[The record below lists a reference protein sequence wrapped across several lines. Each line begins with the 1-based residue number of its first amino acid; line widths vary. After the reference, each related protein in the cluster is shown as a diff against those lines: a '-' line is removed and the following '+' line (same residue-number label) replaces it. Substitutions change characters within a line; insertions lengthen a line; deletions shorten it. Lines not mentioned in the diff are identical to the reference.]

1 MKTTIP
7 AFGQLILSFL
17 LLTLTVTVFC
27 QKNNTWKG
35 GAPGLEN
42 DWNCPKNWSAYSVP
56 DDFTNVFIPDVS
68 STSLSQPVIKS
79 GKVEINA
86 IFIASNAVLTVEKD
100 AQLVVLTEAEGV
112 NNRSVKLKG
121 SLLLLDELNQGKATP
136 AIPLASSKMK

>member
-1 MKTTIP
+1 M
-7 AFGQLILSFL
+7 
-17 LLTLTVTVFC
+17 
-27 QKNNTWKG
+27 
-35 GAPGLEN
+35 
-42 DWNCPKNWSAYSVP
+42 P